1 MKSNNIYIVIDLI
14 ISQFL
19 CQQFKIKLI
28 QIKLY
33 YNTNIKKI
41 KSKKW
46 EVKLSE
52 LWIIDKR
59 ARTLASLWS

>member
-41 KSKKW
+41 KSKK
-46 EVKLSE
+46 
-52 LWIIDKR
+52 
-59 ARTLASLWS
+59 